1 MALVHTTY
9 IFFNFSWYI
18 GETPLLNENI
28 SISEVENEDA
38 TVTYTSTLDYAGKS
52 DEFGEMLKCKIT
64 HSGKDLSRYGRNCF
78 TQSHFMKLQLRRG
91 LRGYPRTPLWVD
103 FWDHDLL

>member
-1 MALVHTTY
+1 M
-9 IFFNFSWYI
+9 

-64 HSGKDLSRYGRNCF
+64 HSGKDLLRYGRN
-78 TQSHFMKLQLRRG
+78 TYLNEILRNYNLEGG
-91 LRGYPRTPLWVD
+91 LGGT
-103 FWDHDLL
+103 LLPFFG

>member
-28 SISEVENEDA
+28 SISEIENEDA

-64 HSGKDLSRYGRNCF
+64 HSGKDLSRYGRNQC
-78 TQSHFMKLQLRRG
+78 HFMKLQLRRG
-91 LRGYPRTPLWVD
+91 LRGYPQDPTFWVD
-103 FWDHDLL
+103 FSHQLELFQ

>member
-9 IFFNFSWYI
+9 IFFHFSWYI

-28 SISEVENEDA
+28 SISEIENEDA

-64 HSGKDLSRYGRNCF
+64 HSGKDLLRYRRNI
-78 TQSHFMKLQLRRG
+78 SLNLILWNYNLKGG
-91 LRGYPRTPLWVD
+91 LRGTPGLEHPLGRFFGPWP
-103 FWDHDLL
+103 